1 MTERGQPTEMT
12 FLGEKS
18 FLSAPNPPNAPIIV
32 TIGVYGSDE
41 AGFFNALQQAG
52 VDTFVDIRS
61 RRGVRGAAYAFAN
74 SQRLQARLDELG
86 IRYLHRPDLA
96 PGPETRGQ
104 QYAAD
109 KAGKTA
115 KRQRTVLDPVF
126 AAAYRQER
134 LAGFDSRQFLA
145 DLGPEAQVLALFC
158 VEREP
163 AACHRSLLATRLQR
177 DLGLPVKH
185 LIAGQMAPEDID

>member
-1 MTERGQPTEMT
+1 MSELLQAEKMAT
-12 FLGEKS
+12 LGELPS
-18 FLSAPNPPNAPIIV
+18 LV
-32 TIGVYGSDE
+32 TIGVYGCNE
-41 AGFFNALQQAG
+41 ADYFAALQQAG

-74 SQRLQARLDELG
+74 SRRLQARLAELG

-96 PGPETRGQ
+96 PSRETRSQ

-109 KAGKTA
+109 KASKTA
-115 KRQRTVLDPVF
+115 KRQRAVLDPTF

-134 LAGFDSRQFLA
+134 LAGFDSQQFLA
-145 DLGPEAQVLALFC
+145 GLGPEARVVALFC

-163 AACHRSLLATRLQR
+163 AACHRSLLAERLAR
-177 DLGLPVKH
+177 DLGIAIRHLLP
-185 LIAGQMAPEDID
+185 GEGMAHG